1 MSDDDELSKLKKE
14 IAELK
19 QRIDPPPRP
28 PSTWQPPDYTAGMS
42 MPLNAVLEMMKA
54 VPESQMRGLRADAL
68 KPNPVTGSAP
78 PQPQQPV
85 KRGSGWQEPRPLEP
99 PPGIR
104 HIDEMMDAQD
114 ERDRAELALK
124 FAKAEL
130 SKGKGE
136 V

>member
-1 MSDDDELSKLKKE
+1 MSDDDELSKIKKE
-14 IAELK
+14 LADLK

-28 PSTWQPPDYTAGMS
+28 PSTYAPRDYTEGMS
-42 MPLNAVLEMMKA
+42 MDRSAIQAMINA
-54 VPESQMRGLRADAL
+54 VPESLMSDLRSDARR
-68 KPNPVTGSAP
+68 PNPVTGGAT

-114 ERDRAELALK
+114 ERDKAELAFK

-130 SKGKGE
+130 GKGKG
-136 V
+136 